1 MSNSSQKYFR
11 LKLWQR
17 ETGALWLPF
26 EHERIREYSN
36 VKPGEHVNV
45 SGYVKWVDSAVF
57 ALVPTPF
64 SNQTYLTCINYS
76 QSSPTENQYIT
87 VSGLAKMA
95 NYRPLTSTSRRFSGD
110 LIIEAYDWAN
120 DKPAME
126 LPQLNFDY
134 KNFKQGL
141 TSRVEGLEPQIRDFI
156 AFSAISS
163 PSFLESL
170 GGLNITL
177 YDSTKANLPAK
188 VVRELKAIIPQDMG
202 VPERVETPYGR
213 FQLRYK
219 YAFVSEDADKPLTPQ
234 TTALL
239 SHKTSKNLPPD
250 TELSMSL
257 FSKNSQPSSIE
268 DPQCSLS
275 DIPTVLPE
283 DTSINRSRPVID
295 QFDALKFMMVNHMK
309 TPVLN
314 NLQISQEQIADG
326 LEKLVDS
333 YGLDHAHLSSYG
345 FLNASYTAKPQSVL
359 RESLAYARANDIH
372 VAGPDLTLKVFED
385 FFEWNFKYVYEVW
398 EDLLATKITHKENL
412 ASLNVKYRD
421 IIRIIRKYH
430 SSREPGARKIYILK
444 EAKTPPTETEHLLKD
459 CLNEGIIYEPLFE
472 VYRLTR
478 ELA

>member
-1 MSNSSQKYFR
+1 MSNSTSKYFR

-17 ETGALWLPF
+17 ESGALWLPF
-26 EHERIREYSN
+26 EHERIREFSN
-36 VKPGEHVNV
+36 IKVNEQVTV

-64 SNQTYLTCINYS
+64 SNQTFLSCINYS
-76 QSSPTENQYIT
+76 KSCPAENEYVT
-87 VSGLAKMA
+87 VSGHSKLA
-95 NYRPLTSTSRRFSGD
+95 NYRPLSSRSRRFNGD
-110 LIIEAYDWAN
+110 LIIEVYNWVN

-134 KNFKQGL
+134 KNFRQGL
-141 TSRVEGLEPQIRDFI
+141 TSRIEGLEPQICDFI

-163 PSFLESL
+163 PAFLDSL
-170 GGLNITL
+170 GGLNMTM

-202 VPERVETPYGR
+202 SMQRVETPYGR

-219 YAFVSEDADKPLTPQ
+219 YAFISQDADKPLSAK
-234 TTALL
+234 TADLL
-239 SHKTSKNLPPD
+239 SHKNSRLPPD

-257 FSKNSQPSSIE
+257 FSKNSQPVSIE
-268 DPQCSLS
+268 DPSCSLS
-275 DIPTVLPE
+275 DVPTVLPE
-283 DTSINRSRPVID
+283 DTSVNRSRPVID

-309 TPVLN
+309 TPVIN
-314 NLQISQEQIADG
+314 DLQSSQEQIVDG

-333 YGLDHAHLSSYG
+333 YGLDPAHLSKYG
-345 FLNASYTAKPQSVL
+345 FLSASYNAKPQSVL
-359 RESLAYARANDIH
+359 RESLAYARANDVH
-372 VAGPDLTLKVFED
+372 VAGPDLTGKVFKD
-385 FFEWNFKYVYEVW
+385 FFEWNFKYVYEIW
-398 EDLLATKITHKENL
+398 EDLLATKITTQKNL
-412 ASLNVKYRD
+412 ASLNIKYRD

-430 SSREPGARKIYILK
+430 STHEPGAKKICILK
-444 EAKTPPTETEHLLKD
+444 EAKTPPHETENLLKE
-459 CLNEGIIYEPLFE
+459 CLNEGIIYEPMFE

>member
-1 MSNSSQKYFR
+1 MSSSSSKYFR

-17 ETGALWLPF
+17 ESGALWLPF
-26 EHERIREYSN
+26 EHERITEYSKI
-36 VKPGEHVNV
+36 KPNEHVNV

-57 ALVPTPF
+57 VLVPTPF

-76 QSSPTENQYIT
+76 QSCPAENECIT

-95 NYRPLTSTSRRFSGD
+95 NYKPLTARSRRFSSD
-110 LIIEAYDWAN
+110 LIIEVYDWAN

-126 LPQLNFDY
+126 LPKLNFDY
-134 KNFKQGL
+134 KNFRQGL

-163 PSFLESL
+163 PAFLESL

-188 VVRELKAIIPQDMG
+188 IVRELKAIIPQDMG
-202 VPERVETPYGR
+202 APERVETPYGR

-219 YAFVSEDADKPLTPQ
+219 YAFVSQDADKPLTPQ
-234 TTALL
+234 TADLL
-239 SHKTSKNLPPD
+239 NHKNSKLPFD
-250 TELSMSL
+250 AELSMSL
-257 FSKNSQPSSIE
+257 YSKNSQPVSIE
-268 DPQCSLS
+268 DPPCSLS

-283 DTSINRSRPVID
+283 DTSINRKRPVID

-309 TPVLN
+309 TPVINDLAS
-314 NLQISQEQIADG
+314 SQEQIVEG
-326 LEKLVDS
+326 LESLVDS
-333 YGLDHAHLSSYG
+333 YGLDHAHLSKYG
-345 FLNASYTAKPQSVL
+345 FLNASYNAKPQSVL
-359 RESLAYARANDIH
+359 RQSLAYARANDIH
-372 VAGPDLTLKVFED
+372 VAGSDLTGKVFRD

-398 EDLLATKITHKENL
+398 EDLLATKISSQKNL

-421 IIRIIRKYH
+421 LIRIIRKYH
-430 SSREPGARKIYILK
+430 SSREPGAKKIYILK
-444 EAKTPPTETEHLLKD
+444 EAKTPPHETEQLLKD

>member
-26 EHERIREYSN
+26 EHERIKEYSN

-64 SNQTYLTCINYS
+64 SNQTYLTCTNYS
-76 QSSPTENQYIT
+76 QSSPTENQYVT

-110 LIIEAYDWAN
+110 LIIEVYDWAN

-163 PSFLESL
+163 PAFLESL

-202 VPERVETPYGR
+202 SPERVETPYGR

-219 YAFVSEDADKPLTPQ
+219 YAFVAEDADKPLTPQ

-239 SHKTSKNLPPD
+239 SHKTSKHLPSD

-314 NLQISQEQIADG
+314 NLQISHEQIADG

-333 YGLDHAHLSSYG
+333 YGLDPSHLSSYG
-345 FLNASYTAKPQSVL
+345 FLNASYNAKPQSVL

-398 EDLLATKITHKENL
+398 EDLLATKIVDQKSL
-412 ASLNVKYRD
+412 ASVNIKYRD

-430 SSREPGARKIYILK
+430 SSREPGARKIYVLK
-444 EAKTPPTETEHLLKD
+444 EAKTPPHETEQLLKE